1 MSRSPTSAPKRDDL
15 PWLRRRARR
24 PAPTEVF
31 AATPE
36 QAVRRPDHAA
46 VRTPTQTLPHPR
58 LHAGT
63 PTILDAF
70 EPTVTLTR
78 VQSGVGALTVT
89 AACGEGVGDLR
100 LGCAYQLRSGR
111 SSIVQLASGLSVGPA
126 GPGGPVISASRHR
139 YEELTVDLVQSRQL
153 RRLLVYAFSESDS
166 AVTWGGT
173 LVAETFGKARVEVP
187 LAAEAS
193 AGVLVILSVYN
204 IAGEFVLRAE
214 QEVIHGSVR
223 DATVAYGFNDISW
236 LDSRTA
242 LG

>member
-1 MSRSPTSAPKRDDL
+1 MRDDL

-24 PAPTEVF
+24 PAPT
-31 AATPE
+31 AAISVQP
-36 QAVRRPDHAA
+36 VRRPDRT
-46 VRTPTQTLPHPR
+46 VERTPIQTLPHPR
-58 LHAGT
+58 LHEGT
-63 PTILDAF
+63 PTILDAA

-78 VQSGVGALTVT
+78 VQSGVGALTMT
-89 AACGEGVGDLR
+89 AACGDGVGDLR

-111 SSIVQLASGLSVGPA
+111 SSMVQLASGLSVGPA
-126 GPGGPVISASRHR
+126 GSGGPAISASRSR
-139 YEELTVDLVQSRQL
+139 YEELTVDLVHSRRL
-153 RRLLVYAFSESDS
+153 RRLVVYAFSESDS
-166 AVTWGGT
+166 TLNWGGT

-214 QEVIHGSVR
+214 QEVVHGSVR

>member
-1 MSRSPTSAPKRDDL
+1 MSVSPASAPHRDDL
-15 PWLRRRARR
+15 PWLRRRTRR
-24 PAPTEVF
+24 PAPPEVH
-31 AATPE
+31 AAVAVP
-36 QAVRRPDHAA
+36 AVRRPDRA
-46 VRTPTQTLPHPR
+46 VERTPIQALPHPR

-63 PTILDAF
+63 STILDAA

-111 SSIVQLASGLSVGPA
+111 SAIVQLASGLSVGPT
-126 GPGGPVISASRHR
+126 GPGEPVISASRNR
-139 YEELTVDLVQSRQL
+139 FEELAVDLVQSRRL
-153 RRLLVYAFSESDS
+153 RRLVVYAFSESDS
-166 AVTWGGT
+166 SLNWGGT

-187 LAAEAS
+187 LAGEAS
-193 AGVLVILSVYN
+193 AGVFVILSVYN

-214 QEVIHGSVR
+214 QEVVHGSVR
-223 DATVAYGFNDISW
+223 EATVAYGFNDISW